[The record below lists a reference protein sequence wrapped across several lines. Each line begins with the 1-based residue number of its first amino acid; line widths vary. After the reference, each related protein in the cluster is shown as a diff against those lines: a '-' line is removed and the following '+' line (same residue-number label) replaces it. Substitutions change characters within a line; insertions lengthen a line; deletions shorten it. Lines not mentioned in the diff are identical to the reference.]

1 MILSFKV
8 CIIKCICQFTGLVCR
23 LCIEFNF
30 ELLTSG
36 RIDWLTLSTSEE
48 KDVFFAI
55 WAFSSVSWTS
65 SAGTE
70 KNCNPK
76 IPCVSSLSTMRRC
89 WADVV
94 SLPPKFTQVL
104 TVCHRLNSVPCA
116 KLTYSQLLY
125 WTDIKH
131 PIKLLVKRQSSTTQN
146 SHGTPSSHPGW
157 AAARLTKLT
166 GYHKLRFAEVS
177 RAWWAYIQQD
187 AYFYIL
193 PLFFVAEILIEV
205 SMLNCK
211 SRPIIIQSTYAS
223 N

>member
-1 MILSFKV
+1 
-8 CIIKCICQFTGLVCR
+8 
-23 LCIEFNF
+23 
-30 ELLTSG
+30 
-36 RIDWLTLSTSEE
+36 
-48 KDVFFAI
+48 
-55 WAFSSVSWTS
+55 
-65 SAGTE
+65 
-70 KNCNPK
+70 
-76 IPCVSSLSTMRRC
+76 MRRC

-131 PIKLLVKRQSSTTQN
+131 PIKLLVKRQSSTAQN
-146 SHGTPSSHPGW
+146 SRGTPSSHPGW
-157 AAARLTKLT
+157 VAARLTKQT
-166 GYHKLRFAEVS
+166 GYHKLQFAEVS
-177 RAWWAYIQQD
+177 HAWCHSLFLTYIQQD

-211 SRPIIIQSTYAS
+211 PRPITIQSSYAS